1 MIKTVNNMF
10 EWLINLGGPAIMFII
25 ITILSLI
32 FGVKFSKS
40 LESGIRMAI
49 ALTGMTAAISLLTN
63 ALGPALK
70 DFVKMSGVDLSVT
83 DLGWAPLAVIT
94 WGSIYTLYFAFI
106 CTITNL
112 VLLLFNKTKTL
123 NVDLFNIWNISVL
136 GLLIEY
142 YAHNMVVTSIFV
154 IGIYTLILK
163 NSDALKPSINHVLEY
178 DDKNVT
184 TTAHPSLLI
193 APFVL
198 IVDKF
203 ISKFL
208 PFIDKFDFNAE
219 TLNKKI
225 GFWGSKFAIGVYL
238 GVFIGLLGQQSLKDV
253 LVLGFTT
260 GVVLELFA
268 YIGGWF
274 GSAIEPLSNRI
285 SELMSTRLRGRKLY
299 VGIDWPI
306 LASSAELWAVI
317 NLLAPILLII
327 AMILPGNNVLP
338 LGGILLTILAPALL
352 LITRGRVIRMTL
364 IGTILIPLFLWAS
377 TLIAEFLT
385 NTSKSMGEFPSGLSK
400 GQMFSS
406 VDSDPIEKMLAIL
419 IGNAWDTFDI
429 KLILI
434 SIVAIIAYILVFAWY
449 FKAMQTKDRELKS

>member
-1 MIKTVNNMF
+1 MKTVNDMF

-70 DFVKMSGVDLSVT
+70 DFVKMSGVNLSVT

-112 VLLLFNKTKTL
+112 VLLLFSKTKTL

-449 FKAMQTKDRELKS
+449 FKAMKTKDRELKS

>member
-1 MIKTVNNMF
+1 MKTINDMF
-10 EWLINLGGPAIMFII
+10 EWLISLGGPAIMFII
-25 ITILSLI
+25 ITLLSMV

-178 DDKNVT
+178 DEKNVT

-203 ISKFL
+203 ITKFL

-219 TLNKKI
+219 TLNRKI

-238 GVFIGLLGQQSLKDV
+238 GVFIGILGQQPLKEV

-285 SELMSTRLRGRKLY
+285 SDLMSSRLRGRKLY

-317 NLLAPILLII
+317 NLLAPILLVI

-364 IGTILIPLFLWAS
+364 IGTILIPLFLWAATMIS
-377 TLIAEFLT
+377 GFLT
-385 NTSKSMGEFPSGLSK
+385 NTSKSMSEFPSGLSK

-419 IGNAWDTFDI
+419 IGNAWDTLDI

-434 SIVAIIAYILVFAWY
+434 SLVAIIAYISIFAWY
-449 FKAMQTKDRELKS
+449 FKAMKVKDQDIKS